1 MPEGS
6 LSILIHSGPYMVF
19 FPPNLGSR
27 VNVALSMISPALT
40 LFGLSVCFHALWE
53 QGDLLVLFQCD
64 G

>member
-6 LSILIHSGPYMVF
+6 LSILIHSDPYMM
-19 FPPNLGSR
+19 FPPNLGSK

-53 QGDLLVLFQCD
+53 QRDLLVLFQCD